1 MKTTMKISLIS
12 GLLASGIA
20 LANPA
25 SDTSAESAAPAPDK
39 PHACHHGKHGKHH
52 SHHGHDGH
60 HGHHRHGGGFFM
72 QRMADKLE
80 LTPEQRTSVKA
91 VVEKSKPQMAEF
103 REKMRAN
110 RKALRELARDG
121 KADDAKVAALAQEK
135 GTLVADM
142 TIERTRMRSDIRAIL
157 TDTQRDKLKQ
167 MREQHRKEHHDKQQK
182 T

>member
-1 MKTTMKISLIS
+1 MKTIMKISLVS

-25 SDTSAESAAPAPDK
+25 ADTSAESAAPAADK

-52 SHHGHDGH
+52 GH
-60 HGHHRHGGGFFM
+60 HGHHRHGGEFFM
-72 QRMADKLE
+72 QQMADKLE

-91 VVEKSKPQMAEF
+91 VVEKSKPQMTEF

-121 KADDAKVAALAQEK
+121 KADDARVAALAQEK
-135 GTLVADM
+135 GTLVAGM